1 MSHTASKEAVDV
13 SSGYRSPD
21 STNLLDIGFERTCE
35 CSGTNINC
43 LTPKEWIKNQV
54 AVWEC
59 YYEKRDI
66 RDKEVHPAAFPISLP
81 ARCIE
86 LFTHKGELVID
97 PFVGTG
103 STLVAAKDLGRNAVG
118 FDLKSE
124 YVDLANSRLLQSS
137 LFDSTKQ
144 IAVLSDAK
152 EIPNYVRGESVSLC
166 VTSPP
171 YANMLSTKRLNK
183 SMRSD
188 LRKNKHFLKALQYS
202 EDPRDLG
209 TLDVKKYSAAIAD
222 IYKGIFPLLKP
233 KARCVINVNDL
244 WQNNHRTLIHVQ
256 LIEAL
261 ESVGYELR
269 NIIIWDKR
277 NLVNKVGIFGWPSNF
292 ITLSITFEYI
302 LDFWKPPLVP
312 VS

>member
-1 MSHTASKEAVDV
+1 MNSVAEIGLGKETVKRHV
-13 SSGYRSPD
+13 
-21 STNLLDIGFERTCE
+21 TNAATLLDVGFKRTCD
-35 CSGTNINC
+35 CADNHINC
-43 LTPKEWIKNQV
+43 LTPKEWIKDQV
-54 AVWEC
+54 AIWEC

-66 RDKEVHPAAFPISLP
+66 RNKDVHPAAFPISLP

-86 LFTHKGELVID
+86 LFTHRGELVID

-103 STLVAAKDLGRNAVG
+103 STLVAAQDLGRNAVG

-124 YVDLANSRLLQSS
+124 YVDLASSRLRQFS

-144 IAVLSDAK
+144 MAVLADAI
-152 EIPNYVRGESVSLC
+152 EIPRYIREESVALC

-171 YANMLSTKRLNK
+171 YATMLNTKRLNK

-188 LRKNKHFLKALQYS
+188 LRKNKNFLKALQYS
-202 EDPRDLG
+202 DDPRDLG
-209 TLDVKKYSAAIAD
+209 TLSVEKYAMVVAD
-222 IYKGIFPLLKP
+222 IYKGILPLLKP
-233 KARCVINVNDL
+233 RGRCVINVNDL
-244 WQNNHRTLIHVQ
+244 WQDNRRTLIHVH

-269 NIIIWDKR
+269 NVIIWDKR
-277 NLVNKVGIFGWPSNF
+277 NLVNKVGIFGWPNNY

-302 LDFWKPPLVP
+302 LDFWKP
-312 VS
+312 